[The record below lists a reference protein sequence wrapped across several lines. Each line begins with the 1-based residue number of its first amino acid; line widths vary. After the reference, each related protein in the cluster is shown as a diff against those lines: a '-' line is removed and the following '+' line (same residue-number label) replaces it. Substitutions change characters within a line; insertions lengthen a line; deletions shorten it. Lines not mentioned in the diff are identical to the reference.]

1 MREHSQNAFRSHVTL
16 IWPIAESR
24 LLMSRFRAP
33 NALVGI
39 SLFAVLAAACTAIF
53 TKPTSER
60 IRKRIVDIAVRES
73 KGTPRVSTYWQDVLK
88 PADQL
93 TPPKDW
99 CGAFVLWVLHTAG
112 IALDTKW
119 AVGSGFLSHLPKTV
133 NPKPGDIAYLEHLQH
148 HALVTAVK
156 DGQVSLMNG
165 NGFGGLITPST
176 MPIVNVTAFY
186 SITPYLQT

>member
-1 MREHSQNAFRSHVTL
+1 
-16 IWPIAESR
+16 
-24 LLMSRFRAP
+24 MSRFRAP

-39 SLFAVLAAACTAIF
+39 SLIAVLAAACTAIF
-53 TKPTSER
+53 TKPTSDR

-73 KGTPRVSTYWQDVLK
+73 KGTPRVSTYWREVLK

-119 AVGSGFLSHLPKTV
+119 AVGSGFLSHLPITK
-133 NPKPGDIAYLEHLQH
+133 NPKPGDVAYLAHLQH
-148 HALVTAVK
+148 HALVTG
-156 DGQVSLMNG
+156 DNGNEISLMNG

-176 MPIVNVTAFY
+176 MQRSAITAFY
-186 SITPYLQT
+186 SIDPYLQQAIG

>member
-1 MREHSQNAFRSHVTL
+1 MG
-16 IWPIAESR
+16 
-24 LLMSRFRAP
+24 RFQAP

-39 SLFAVLAAACTAIF
+39 SLVAVFAAACTAIF

-60 IRKRIVDIAVRES
+60 IRSKIVKIALKEASDMASRKSEIAS
-73 KGTPRVSTYWQDVLK
+73 RVALYWNDVLA

-99 CGAFVLWVLHTAG
+99 CGAFVLWALHSAG
-112 IALDTKW
+112 LALNTKW
-119 AVGSGFLSHLPKTV
+119 RVGSGFASQLPKTN
-133 NPKPGDIAYLEHLQH
+133 NPKPGDVAYFNHLQH

-176 MPIVNVTAFY
+176 TPIGNVTAFY
-186 SITPYLQT
+186 SIEPYLQQAIG

>member
-1 MREHSQNAFRSHVTL
+1 MG
-16 IWPIAESR
+16 
-24 LLMSRFRAP
+24 RFRAP

-39 SLFAVLAAACTAIF
+39 SLVAVFAAACTAIF

-60 IRKRIVDIAVRES
+60 TRQKIVDIAIRES
-73 KGTPRVSTYWQDVLK
+73 KGTPRVSLYWNDVLA
-88 PADQL
+88 PTDQL

-99 CGAFVLWVLHTAG
+99 CGAFVLWALHSAG
-112 IALDTKW
+112 LALNTKW
-119 AVGSGFLSHLPKTV
+119 HVGSGFASQLPKTD
-133 NPKPGDIAYLEHLQH
+133 NPKPGDVAYFNHLQH

-176 MPIVNVTAFY
+176 TPISNVTAFY
-186 SITPYLQT
+186 SIEPYLQTVS